1 MRKNILKKVFGLSLL
16 ILLICVTSCSK
27 TETKNEVKKETAP
40 EKISVASTNIN
51 GPLGD
56 YFEIVNKNY
65 KWIKDGSKWKINVE
79 LKRISDGGPQKSTS
93 YNSFTL
99 NLLDADNDIIGS
111 DDAGYW
117 DDEQLNMLYALRVG
131 ETSPISF
138 KFNENIASKTKSIK
152 IASQW
157 DKDKEIEYG
166 YYGKSN
172 SDENETNDSQATSE
186 SSFSAS
192 NVILPSQLK
201 GKVSVISASKSVDS
215 YGFPEVSVTFKLLSK
230 VNTKSMCS
238 SYGQMWIVGAG
249 QNASGVDVK
258 ELLPNYKEWR
268 SDDSDGDQF
277 KSFLE
282 GSPGETI
289 TLDFTGSKDNSNNVS
304 ADLAK
309 VAKFKLKITN

>member
-1 MRKNILKKVFGLSLL
+1 MRKKILRMFLGSTLLVFLV
-16 ILLICVTSCSK
+16 CATSCSK
-27 TETKNEVKKETAP
+27 TENSESSEQKKAP
-40 EKISVASTNIN
+40 DTFSVISTHIN

-56 YFEIVNKNY
+56 YFEIVDKNY
-65 KWIKDGSKWKINVE
+65 KANHGSITVE
-79 LKRISDGGPQKSTS
+79 IKRIQDGGPTKASWTS
-93 YNSFTL
+93 QPTFI
-99 NLLDADNDIIGS
+99 LDIMDS
-111 DDAGYW
+111 
-117 DDEQLNMLYALRVG
+117 DEQPIANDATDVVFEEDQLEAIFALREG
-131 ETSPISF
+131 ESSSLTF
-138 KFNENIASKTKSIK
+138 DFGRDAKKACKLRMASK
-152 IASQW
+152 W
-157 DKDKEIEYG
+157 DKEKEE
-166 YYGKSN
+166 KD
-172 SDENETNDSQATSE
+172 SDANDTTEGEDGDSSE
-186 SSFSAS
+186 PSFSTS

-238 SYGQMWIVGAG
+238 SYGQMWIVGVG